1 MTVTTTVRPGVTAAA
16 SVRGATRADLG
27 AIVAIERAS
36 FTDAWTRGMFAS
48 SLAAGAG
55 NIFLVADDGGDV
67 AGYAMAQSV
76 HDESELLNIA
86 VSPDR
91 RHRGI
96 GSLLLDAIID
106 RCRGLGA
113 LEMWLEVRASNAGAR
128 TLYETRGFVAVGVR
142 KRYYEA
148 PREDAIVLRADIR
161 TLARDETVPA
171 PEPGLTAGRADS
183 ILSPASHFPR
193 QETR

>member
-1 MTVTTTVRPGVTAAA
+1 MDVRSWYELTVTMPLCIREAA
-16 SVRGATRADLG
+16 RADLNG
-27 AIVAIERAS
+27 IVAIERAS
-36 FTDAWTRGMFAS
+36 FSDAWTRGMFAS
-48 SLAAGAG
+48 SMAAGAG
-55 NIFLVADDGGDV
+55 NIFLVAEDDAHV

-76 HDESELLNIA
+76 RDESELLNIA
-86 VSPDR
+86 VSPER

-96 GSLLLDAIID
+96 GSMLLDAIID
-106 RCRGLGA
+106 RCRRSGA

-142 KRYYEA
+142 KRYYDA
-148 PREDAIVLRADIR
+148 PREDAIVLRADFR
-161 TLARDETVPA
+161 GLARDETVTV